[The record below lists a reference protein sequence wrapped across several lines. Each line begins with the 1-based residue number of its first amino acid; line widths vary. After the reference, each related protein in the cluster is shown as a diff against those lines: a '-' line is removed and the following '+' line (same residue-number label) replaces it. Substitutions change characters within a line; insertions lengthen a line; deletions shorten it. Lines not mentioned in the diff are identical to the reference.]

1 MKKKIFGALAVVL
14 VLCVAV
20 GGTLAWLFDK
30 TETITN
36 TFTLGKVDI
45 VLDELSNETG
55 DRITA
60 GGNQYQLIPGNTYFK
75 DPTVTVKA
83 DSEACYLYVKFDDT
97 NAATY
102 LNYTSTLTVENGWT
116 QGDGTA
122 IPTNVWYR
130 EVADTNADQ
139 AWVLLAETS
148 DDVMVTVKTNL
159 TETQISAATGNNEPV
174 LAYTA
179 YAIQKANVA
188 TAAAGWA
195 ELNPA
200 A

>member
-1 MKKKIFGALAVVL
+1 MKKKILGAVSIVL
-14 VLCVAV
+14 ILCVAV
-20 GGTLAWLFDK
+20 GATLAWLFDT

-45 VLDELSNETG
+45 VLDEKAVDSDN
-55 DRITA
+55 RITT

-102 LNYTSTLTVENGWT
+102 LNYTSTLTTENGWT

-122 IPTNVWYR
+122 IPANVWYR
-130 EVADTNADQ
+130 DVADTDADQ

-148 DDVMVTVKTNL
+148 EDVMVTVKTGL
-159 TETQISAATGNNEPV
+159 TENQISNATGNNAPI

-195 ELNPA
+195 ELNP
-200 A
+200 